1 MTKLDQLG
9 EIVSWTAP
17 SKVQRADL
25 LAALTTAGLSEDMAP
40 EMLPRNAFK
49 RAVRGLEE
57 GRIIRQCEE
66 DKDEVAFQ
74 FTNEFLQNGEYE
86 YLTEC
91 FVRVNK
97 TTGVCTSNDTAM
109 AQLASDKLV
118 EKMEERTASDIT
130 RMIQSLFKR
139 NADLF
144 SVREAGGCYFVPQQ
158 HVSLVEQVE
167 EFLDLIGGGVRR
179 FEISNTKNATK
190 SAAQAVKDQIDDLVT
205 EFSSY
210 LEMLKSDSPQQVT
223 IATKKIA
230 IVKAKAETY
239 RELLGDYAESFKVAV
254 AEMNGDLLN
263 KLGVETN
270 DEPEA
275 PPEPTVQQAPPE
287 PSVSDILAD
296 LIAQTQQI

>member
-1 MTKLDQLG
+1 
-9 EIVSWTAP
+9 
-17 SKVQRADL
+17 
-25 LAALTTAGLSEDMAP
+25 
-40 EMLPRNAFK
+40 
-49 RAVRGLEE
+49 
-57 GRIIRQCEE
+57 
-66 DKDEVAFQ
+66 
-74 FTNEFLQNGEYE
+74 
-86 YLTEC
+86 
-91 FVRVNK
+91 
-97 TTGVCTSNDTAM
+97 
-109 AQLASDKLV
+109 
-118 EKMEERTASDIT
+118 
-130 RMIQSLFKR
+130 MIQSLFKR